1 MEHRSVRR
9 AAAAEV
15 MPLHKSGKAT
25 SFAGSDDV
33 HKFVRIEDVD
43 HDLIAR
49 VCSVF
54 TLNPDF
60 AHEPG
65 RSHIRFFEMTRHWFR
80 DTFGL
85 HELDESELHGVVTVF
100 LLRLSL
106 DDNAGARLNHGDGNS
121 RSVVIEQLR
130 HPDFLAQ

>member
-15 MPLHKSGKAT
+15 MPLHEPGKPT

-43 HDLIAR
+43 HDLVTR

-60 AHEPG
+60 AHESG
-65 RSHIRFFEMTRHWFR
+65 GSHIRFFEMTRHWFR
-80 DTFGL
+80 DTFGF
-85 HELDESELHGVVTVF
+85 HELDKSKLHGVVTVF
-100 LLRLSL
+100 LLGLSL
-106 DDNAGARLNHGDGNS
+106 DDNAGTRLNHGDGNNGA
-121 RSVVIEQLR
+121 VIGEQLR
-130 HPDFLAQ
+130 HPDFLAE

>member
-1 MEHRSVRR
+1 MEHRSVGR

-15 MPLHKSGKAT
+15 MPLHKPGKPA
-25 SFAGSDDV
+25 SFTGSDDV

-43 HDLIAR
+43 HDLVAGI
-49 VCSVF
+49 CSVF
-54 TLNPDF
+54 TLNPDL
-60 AHEPG
+60 AHESC

-80 DTFGL
+80 DTFGF
-85 HELDESELHGVVTVF
+85 HELDESKLHGVVAVF

-106 DDNAGARLNHGDGNS
+106 DDNAGTRLNDGDGNS